1 METLLQDALSGGS
14 AFALLLVFAAGLLSV
29 ATPCVLPMVTITL
42 GTLGVTKT
50 TSRGQAALRSACYL
64 AGIVITFTAL
74 GLFFSLTGQ
83 VFGSFLGLPAVN
95 IAIAAVFVLL
105 AAGSFEL
112 YEPRLPGFIASR
124 LAGRGGRGWI
134 GALAA
139 GLVAGFIAVPCIGP
153 VLAGI
158 LAFVA
163 VGRDAVWGA
172 ILLAAYALGF
182 GLPFFLVGV
191 FALRLPRSG
200 PWVRAVKSVFG
211 LALLLAAFWFLR
223 AVFPILR
230 APASM
235 NIGIALLGLGLVL
248 GAIHLH
254 FDGDWRAKTR
264 KLVGIKLFI
273 AGGILILNHV
283 LLIQGNGWC
292 HQGPGRD
299 CLAETCAANRTT
311 MVVFSAKWCPYCQM
325 LEKETL
331 ADPQVQRA
339 IAKYGRVYVDTD
351 ENPDLSEANEIRG
364 IPAILFFDGSCRPTT
379 NRIVGFVTSAE
390 LLEFLEKLER

>member
-1 METLLQDALSGGS
+1 
-14 AFALLLVFAAGLLSV
+14 
-29 ATPCVLPMVTITL
+29 MVTITL

-50 TSRGQAALRSACYL
+50 TSRGQAMLKSACYL

-74 GLFFSLTGQ
+74 GLFFSLTGK
-83 VFGSFLGLPAVN
+83 VFGSFMGLPAVN

-112 YEPRLPGFIASR
+112 YEPRLPGFITAR
-124 LAGRGGRGWI
+124 LAGRGGRGWL

-139 GLVAGFIAVPCIGP
+139 GMVAGFIAVPCIGP

-163 VGRDAVWGA
+163 VERDAIWGTA
-172 ILLAAYALGF
+172 LLAAYALGF

-211 LALLLAAFWFLR
+211 LALLFGAFWFLR
-223 AVFPILR
+223 AIFPVLQI
-230 APASM
+230 PA
-235 NIGIALLGLGLVL
+235 NLNFGIALIGLGLVL

-254 FDGDWRAKTR
+254 FDGDWRAKVR
-264 KLVGIKLFI
+264 KLIGIKLVVL
-273 AGGILILNHV
+273 GGILILNHV
-283 LLIQGNGWC
+283 LLIQSNDWC
-292 HQGPGRD
+292 IQSPNRD
-299 CLAETCAANRTT
+299 CLTETCASNKTT
-311 MVVFSAKWCPYCQM
+311 VVVFSATWCPYCQM

-339 IAKYGRVYVDTD
+339 LAGFGRVHVDTD
-351 ENPDLSEANEIRG
+351 ENPALSEKHGIRG
-364 IPAILFFDGSCRPTT
+364 IPAILFFDGSCQPLP
-379 NRIVGFVTSAE
+379 NRIVGFATSAE
-390 LLEFLEKLER
+390 LLEFLEKLDR